1 VCLQDLI
8 ATASA
13 DAKTVRMKSFL
24 LVLAAASLSATVFAE
39 NGNCIQ
45 EYANCGT
52 NAGMTCCSGHICMFK
67 DNSKPSAEA
76 GKCLPAPMPLY
87 CQAEVYNDWQSVFAC
102 ISPYFFGYCGI
113 AMGLFL
119 SIVGAAWGIWL
130 TGATIMGAAIKAPRI
145 KSKNLI
151 SVIFCEATAIYG
163 VIIAIILSDKIKG
176 ITDTVKLHDSIFAN
190 NDGDATSNSVYNWVQ
205 AYYAGY
211 ALFAAGFGV
220 GFTNVGSG
228 ICVGLAGSSC
238 ALADAQDANLFV
250 KILIVEIFGS
260 ALGIFGVIIG
270 ILGSQHGDFPSQ

>member
-1 VCLQDLI
+1 MRFYSL
-8 ATASA
+8 
-13 DAKTVRMKSFL
+13 F
-24 LVLAAASLSATVFAE
+24 LAAASLVAVSADS
-39 NGNCIQ
+39 CI
-45 EYANCGT
+45 ERPKAGGYAKCG
-52 NAGMTCCSGHICMFK
+52 GDLGSKCCSGHICMFK
-67 DNSKPSAEA
+67 DNSKRI
-76 GKCLPAPMPLY
+76 GQGLCLPAPMPAY
-87 CQAEVYNDWQSVFAC
+87 CQAEVVQDWKSVLAC
-102 ISPYFFGYCGI
+102 ISPYNFGYIGI
-113 AMGLFL
+113 SMGLFL

-130 TGATIMGAAIKAPRI
+130 CGATIMGASIKAPRI

-176 ITDTVKLHDSIFAN
+176 ITDLNKLYDGIYVNFDDDADN
-190 NDGDATSNSVYNWVQ
+190 NGPVYNWVQ
-205 AYYAGY
+205 AWYAGY

-238 ALADAQDANLFV
+238 ALADAQNSDLFV